1 MSTNLPCAVPVAP
14 LVVALR
20 RARDIVGCLILLLI
34 TWPLLLLLAALLIKL
49 DSPGPLLYRQERIGL
64 NGRVFT
70 LLKFRSMRI
79 DAEVDGPRWAMERDP
94 RVTRVGRFLRD
105 FRIDELPQ
113 LLNVLRGEMS
123 LVGPR
128 PERPCFVEQLAGIL
142 PLYDNRTRVLPGFT
156 GWAQISYPYGASIED
171 ARVKLSY
178 DIDYIRNRSPWL
190 DLYILVAT
198 VRVVALRLGAR

>member
-34 TWPLLLLLAALLIKL
+34 TWPLLLLAALLIKL

-79 DAEVDGPRWAMERDP
+79 DAEVAGPRWAMERDP

>member
-34 TWPLLLLLAALLIKL
+34 TWPLLLLAALLIKL

-79 DAEVDGPRWAMERDP
+79 DAEVDGARWAMERDP